1 MKRTQTL
8 KANHLS
14 KNSVIIADDT
24 DTVLPNLDKNNKTI
38 RINLKSTKNQISHSI
53 KIRKKIKTYQTRIYS
68 SGKPLPGNSN
78 YSRNQSPYNSSYRGR
93 SPEQRNSQNFS
104 QNRYSRSN
112 SQNNQ
117 NRNNYSRSNS
127 NTTEFISASSS
138 HSNIR
143 NRHYSNNRSRNSSYN
158 RNRNYSNN
166 RNRSYFN
173 HRNQNYKIQK
183 TDQGTTHIIDQI
195 IKDQMII
202 IITDHEIIHKTETRA
217 TTIDTETIPSHP
229 IGIITVTQIL
239 NIDTEVT

>member
-14 KNSVIIADDT
+14 KNSAIIADDT

-38 RINLKSTKNQISHSI
+38 TINLKSTKNQISHSI

-78 YSRNQSPYNSSYRGR
+78 YSRNQSPYNSIYRGR
-93 SPEQRNSQNFS
+93 SPEQRKSQNFS

-158 RNRNYSNN
+158 RNRNNSNKVIPTIEI
-166 RNRSYFN
+166 RT
-173 HRNQNYKIQK
+173 IQK

-229 IGIITVTQIL
+229 I
-239 NIDTEVT
+239 